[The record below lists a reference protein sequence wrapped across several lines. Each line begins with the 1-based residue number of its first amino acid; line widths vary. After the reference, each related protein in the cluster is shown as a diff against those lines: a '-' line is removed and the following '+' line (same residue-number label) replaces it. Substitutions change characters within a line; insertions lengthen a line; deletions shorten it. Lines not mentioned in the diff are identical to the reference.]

1 MKFHRKTRITYWS
14 HSKLF
19 AWMMPE
25 DTKQP
30 FTFEMLKEQIATG
43 VDKTPKIER
52 VVDFIQNI
60 AMFPSDLIYS
70 VRIHF
75 KNVKGNTHVLD
86 GGLNKGQWYDLTYRI
101 PHCLFYE
108 LEKFIEKEK
117 GLETHEWEKTLI
129 YNEDSGFSP
138 EHKKYG
144 ELTNQALSA
153 IEQDEI
159 YNWWKENKGKHS
171 SSFGVDEFAEE
182 TEMLVRLIK
191 IRGSLWT

>member
-1 MKFHRKTRITYWS
+1 MKFHRKTRMTYWS

-19 AWMMPE
+19 SWMMPE
-25 DTKQP
+25 ETKQA

-52 VVDFIQNI
+52 VVDFIQNTV
-60 AMFPSDLIYS
+60 MFPSDLIYS
-70 VRIHF
+70 VRTHF

-101 PHCLFYE
+101 PQCLFYE

-117 GLETHEWEKTLI
+117 GLETHEWEKTI
-129 YNEDSGFSP
+129 VYNEDYGLTP
-138 EHKKYG
+138 EDEDYG
-144 ELTNQALSA
+144 VLTPQALAA

-159 YNWWKENKGKHS
+159 YKWWKENKDKTDRFDGGKYK
-171 SSFGVDEFAEE
+171 EEE
-182 TEMLVRLIK
+182 TEMLIRLIK
-191 IRGSLWT
+191 IRDSLWT